1 MKFKL
6 VLLGVV
12 FILIIWLVGL
22 FGFGW
27 YILNFGNYFKI
38 YGSIVGIIILLLWLY
53 IISFIII
60 VGVEI
65 NVIIYQ
71 CSVIKGKIF
80 EEVVLEYDDNNK
92 NYYNENIRYE
102 YDEDSNVIY

>member
-1 MKFKL
+1 MLLIIIIFIVFIVLYLVVFNVKIKFKL

-65 NVIIYQ
+65 NVIIY
-71 CSVIKGKIF
+71 
-80 EEVVLEYDDNNK
+80 
-92 NYYNENIRYE
+92 
-102 YDEDSNVIY
+102 